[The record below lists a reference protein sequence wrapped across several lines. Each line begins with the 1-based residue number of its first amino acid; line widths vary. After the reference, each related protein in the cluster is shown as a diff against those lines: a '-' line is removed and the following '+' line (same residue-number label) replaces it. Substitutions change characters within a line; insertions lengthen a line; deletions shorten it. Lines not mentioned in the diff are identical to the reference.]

1 MSDKFKGIFFG
12 VFAAVCYGLNPLGAL
27 FLYQEGLNVNTVVFW
42 RYLLAV
48 AGLLVMMLW
57 KREPF
62 GLSRRELA
70 VVGALG
76 VLFGASS
83 LTLYGSFKFMDAGVA
98 STLLFVYPIMVAVIM
113 ALFFGERVTWRT
125 VLAIVLA
132 LTGIGLLYKGDA
144 GTTLSGV
151 GVTLVMVSS
160 LTYALYIVIINQS
173 RVQMSAAKLT
183 FYVLIFATMTV
194 VVYSLFGGDA
204 NRITL
209 IQGTHQWGY
218 SLMLAVVPTLLSLV
232 TMSIAIRLVG
242 STPAAIMGALEP
254 VTAVA
259 IGITVFGES
268 FTMRLAI
275 GIVLI
280 LAGVVVILL
289 KTKNE

>member
-1 MSDKFKGIFFG
+1 M
-12 VFAAVCYGLNPLGAL
+12 
-27 FLYQEGLNVNTVVFW
+27 
-42 RYLLAV
+42 
-48 AGLLVMMLW
+48 
-57 KREPF
+57 
-62 GLSRRELA
+62 
-70 VVGALG
+70 
-76 VLFGASS
+76 
-83 LTLYGSFKFMDAGVA
+83 TLYGSFKFMDAGVA

-218 SLMLAVVPTLLSLV
+218 SLMLAVVATLLSLV